1 MKIWTWALALAL
13 LPIPTLADAAGPGPA
28 ALPLVKPASS
38 CTALKDVD
46 LTDIGGPGSTV
57 TAAAES
63 SNGSAPTCTVEGNL
77 SPTIGFKV
85 TLPVQGWN
93 QRYLQV
99 GCGGLCGRISLNVG
113 AADGCAPLGAGS
125 FVLASTDMGHQG
137 GGGEFGADPQK
148 RSDFAHR
155 AVHLTAVAAKKL
167 IRAYYGQAAAFS
179 YFSGCSDG
187 GREALME
194 AQRYPEDFNGIIAG
208 APALIFQVQNS
219 LHHAW
224 LARANTG
231 NDGKPILTADRLSLI
246 HKAVLAQC
254 DELDGQKD
262 ALISEPRLCRV
273 DEKPLICKDNPAQKG
288 TDCLSA
294 TEAAALRALYD
305 GPRDPANGER
315 LVAGSPQPG
324 SELAWAGVFVPRDA
338 NQAPFSERIAL
349 DAIRNVIFPQNPPA
363 SFTLAN
369 FTFDKATL
377 DRLRALHPLYDA
389 TNPDLSGFQKAG
401 GKLILWHGWADEHIS
416 PLNTVA
422 YHEAVQAQMGKEK
435 AAGFER
441 LYLLPGV
448 RHCGN
453 GEGPSHIDL
462 LTPIMTWVEGGQAP
476 DMVLARQQPL
486 DKKMAQQGRGFG
498 AAETPRGI
506 GPGGAGGPPPNGP
519 RPNGAGGPPPGMGPM
534 PTAGP
539 VVDRARPIFPYPE
552 IARYDGKGDPNKPE
566 SYQRAPALFTGPS
579 PIWAGADF
587 FKPYAFIP

>member
-1 MKIWTWALALAL
+1 MKIWAWLAAIVL
-13 LPIPTLADAAGPGPA
+13 LTVPGMAHAASAGPA
-28 ALPLVKPASS
+28 ALPLLKPALA

-46 LTDIGGPGSTV
+46 LTDIGGPGSKV
-57 TAAAES
+57 TAATETSDGA
-63 SNGSAPTCTVEGNL
+63 AVICTVEGNL
-77 SPTIGFKV
+77 APTIGFKV
-85 TLPVQGWN
+85 TLPAHGWN

-125 FVLASTDMGHQG
+125 FALASTDMGHQG

-155 AVHLTAVAAKKL
+155 AVHLTSVAAKKL
-167 IRAYYGQAAAFS
+167 IRAFYGQPAAFS

-208 APALIFQVQNS
+208 APAMIFQVQNS

-224 LARANTG
+224 LARSNTG
-231 NDGKPILTADRLSLI
+231 SDGKPIITADRLGLI

-254 DELDGQKD
+254 DGLDGQKD
-262 ALISEPRLCRV
+262 DLISEPRLCQV
-273 DEKPLICKDNPAQKG
+273 NEKPLICKDNPTQKG
-288 TDCLSA
+288 TDCLS
-294 TEAAALRALYD
+294 TIEAAALRALYD
-305 GPRDPANGER
+305 GPRDPTSGER
-315 LVAGSPQPG
+315 LLPGSPQPG

-338 NQAPFSERIAL
+338 SQSPFSERIAL
-349 DAIRNVIFPQNPPA
+349 DAIRNLVFEQNPPA
-363 SFTLAN
+363 SFSLAD
-369 FTFDKATL
+369 FSFDKATL
-377 DRLRALHPLYDA
+377 EKLRALHPLYDA
-389 TNPDLSGFQKAG
+389 TNPDLSGLQKAG

-416 PLNTVA
+416 PLNTIA
-422 YHEAVQAQMGKEK
+422 YHEAVQAQMGKDK

-462 LTPIMTWVEGGQAP
+462 LTPIMAWVEGGQAP
-476 DMVLARQQPL
+476 DMILARQQPL

-498 AAETPRGI
+498 AAEAPRGMA
-506 GPGGAGGPPPNGP
+506 PGGAGGPPPGGP
-519 RPNGAGGPPPGMGPM
+519 PPGGAGGPPPGMGPM
-534 PTAGP
+534 MAAGP
-539 VVDRARPIFPYPE
+539 VIERTRPLFPYPE

-566 SYQRAPALFTGPS
+566 SYQRAPALFTGTALA
-579 PIWAGADF
+579 WAGSDF
-587 FKPYAFIP
+587 FKPYSFKQ